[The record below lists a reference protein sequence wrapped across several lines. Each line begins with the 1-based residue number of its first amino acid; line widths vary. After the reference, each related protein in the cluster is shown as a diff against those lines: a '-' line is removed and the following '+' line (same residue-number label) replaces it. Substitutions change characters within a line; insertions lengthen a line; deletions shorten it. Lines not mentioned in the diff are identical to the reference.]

1 MTGAPA
7 PAAAALPGATRR
19 PLWLGALVAPCVP
32 AVGLAAASATDAL
45 VRGDFI
51 GLHGWPAL
59 LGTFVLTLAV
69 GVVSMLAG
77 LPILVWLRVRRR
89 LSGARVCLVALGI
102 TALALTILALAGS
115 PLSAFGDLVG
125 LACAVVAAVAF
136 NAVVGV
142 PWRLRQDASGR
153 PHSTHTEPR

>member
-1 MTGAPA
+1 M
-7 PAAAALPGATRR
+7 
-19 PLWLGALVAPCVP
+19 
-32 AVGLAAASATDAL
+32 
-45 VRGDFI
+45 RGDFV

-59 LGTFVLTLAV
+59 LVTFVLTLAV
-69 GVVSMLAG
+69 GLVSMLAA

-115 PLSAFGDLVG
+115 PLSAFGDRVG
-125 LACAVVAAVAF
+125 LACAVLAAVAF

-153 PHSTHTEPR
+153 PLSTHTEPR

>member
-7 PAAAALPGATRR
+7 AAAPPGATRR
-19 PLWLGALVAPCVP
+19 PLWLGVLAAPFVP
-32 AVGLAAASATDAL
+32 AVGLAAASTTDAL

-69 GVVSMLAG
+69 GLVSMLAA
-77 LPILVWLRVRRR
+77 LPILVWLRLRRR

-102 TALALTILALAGS
+102 AALALTILALAGS

-125 LACAVVAAVAF
+125 LVCAVLAAVTF
-136 NAVVGV
+136 NAVAGV

-153 PHSTHTEPR
+153 PRSTHTGPR